1 MKDSEIYLLELAAAA
16 LRSLERDG
24 LMESFI
30 NDDGEVH
37 WRLTAK
43 GIAVGDDDAAWQED
57 SRHGLDS

>member
-30 NDDGEVH
+30 NDDG
-37 WRLTAK
+37 
-43 GIAVGDDDAAWQED
+43 DAAWQED

>member
-1 MKDSEIYLLELAAAA
+1 LELAAAA